1 MTRLACLL
9 ISLVLHGGLV
19 FWLAAGPGL
28 IASLSD
34 STVPEPDAVRV
45 EMVPPEKLL
54 DDMLP
59 SSEADREVPGHEAGT
74 GQEAQ
79 SRPPHAG
86 REDVSSTTGDV
97 GAPSP
102 GLEVISPVKRNMNL
116 PPPIHLG
123 QGQIKTGKVTA
134 MTLRR
139 MAGYDFTLDEF
150 CGHYEINGEPGHFIS
165 ILDGRA
171 VFGGLVMRDSATGTV
186 RLLTRFSKFIFTYG
200 PGFSQAEPAMGSI
213 TFMARKDF
221 ERIPDVDERSRL
233 LWQGETPPARVGVRL
248 DFQERT
254 VSLKSPA
261 DAKKEIARG
270 GAVVRSDGGPYPW
283 AVASFGNDCPAWEE
297 FLWLARAAA
306 AKGLGV
312 LGIAPSGCPGRGE
325 GKRPKIPAGPT
336 AKEALAAGQA
346 YLSGASGKDGAG
358 GGRRIGLWGFGP
370 GAAEVLRAAGD
381 GRTAFVV
388 LAPDAVGERTSTA
401 PDTAGLERVN
411 APVLLVFFSQ
421 ETAGGWER
429 TASGL
434 RGQGTE
440 VDVVVL
446 SSSGATAASGER
458 SVEDVAAR
466 MFAVLGAALPWSLDK
481 AR

>member
-1 MTRLACLL
+1 MTRPACFL

-28 IASLSD
+28 IASFPD
-34 STVPEPDAVRV
+34 ATAPEPDAVRV

-54 DDMLP
+54 EDMLP
-59 SSEADREVPGHEAGT
+59 LPEADRAVPEPEAGT
-74 GQEAQ
+74 GREAQ

-86 REDVSSTTGDV
+86 REDVSSTEGDL
-97 GAPSP
+97 GASAP
-102 GLEVISPVKRNMNL
+102 GVEVISPVKRNMNL

-139 MAGYDFTLDEF
+139 LAGYDFTLDEF
-150 CGHYEINGEPGHFIS
+150 CGHYEINGEPGHFLS

-171 VFGGLVMRDSATGTV
+171 AFGGLVMRDSATGTV

-200 PGFSQAEPAMGSI
+200 PGFSQAEPAEGSI
-213 TFMARKDF
+213 TFMARKEF

-233 LWQGETPPARVGVRL
+233 LWQAEAPPARIGVRL

-283 AVASFGNDCPAWEE
+283 AVVSFGDDCPAWGE
-297 FLWLARAAA
+297 FPWLARAAA

-312 LGIAPSGCPGRGE
+312 LGLAPPGCLGRRD
-325 GKRPKIPAGPT
+325 GKRPETPAGST
-336 AKEALAAGQA
+336 SKESLAAGLA
-346 YLSGASGKDGAG
+346 SLSGASGKDAPG
-358 GGRRIGLWGFGP
+358 GGTRIGLWGFGS
-370 GAAEVLRAAGD
+370 GTAEVLRAAED
-381 GRTAFVV
+381 GRAVFVV
-388 LAPDAVGERTSTA
+388 LAPDAVGEGTPKA
-401 PDTAGLERVN
+401 PDTAGLERIQ

-421 ETAGGWER
+421 EAARDWEGA
-429 TASGL
+429 ASGL

-446 SSSGATAASGER
+446 PSSGAAASGER
-458 SVEDVAAR
+458 SVEDVAGR